1 MNTASASTP
10 PYIFKLAAGK
20 SPAKQTLALHLLV
33 SFVLFT
39 AAVFC
44 IVLYW
49 FTNISPGFKES
60 VPVLGYFGAVCAAG
74 AVFIYYLA
82 VRAVR
87 RQRQA
92 GLVHGLELLLLGGG
106 AIVFY
111 RAGWEVPA
119 ALFGILATVVAGAFL
134 YELRSPAQPQ
144 VAVSDRGL
152 VRTAGLQ
159 RKTIDWAEVKQVL
172 LRRSVLTI
180 DCLDNRLYQYTVE
193 DAVAYDGVDFEA
205 FCARHI
211 EAAIPRR
218 EKGDW

>member
-1 MNTASASTP
+1 MTTASTP
-10 PYIFKLAAGK
+10 PYLFKLAAGK

-39 AAVFC
+39 AAIFC

-49 FTNISPGFKES
+49 FTNISPGFREN
-60 VPVLGYFGAVCAAG
+60 VPVLGYFGAGCAAG
-74 AVFIYYLA
+74 AFLIYYLA

-106 AIVFY
+106 AFVFY
-111 RAGWEVPA
+111 MASWEVPA
-119 ALFGILATVVAGAFL
+119 ALFGILAAIVALAFM
-134 YELRSPAQPQ
+134 YELRAPAQPQ
-144 VAVSDRGL
+144 VAVSDHGV

-159 RKTIDWAEVKQVL
+159 RKNLDWAELKQVL

-180 DCLDNRLYQYTVE
+180 DCLDNRLFQYTVE
-193 DAVAYDGVDFEA
+193 DAVGYNGADFEA
-205 FCARHI
+205 FCAQHI